1 MSEKNV
7 CFDQS
12 YTCPIQFVVNLL
24 GNKWSILILKELFQ
38 GRRRTHQL
46 LEALPGISTK
56 TLTVRLRDLESHGIV
71 HREVFPEIPPRVEYS
86 LTAKGLEFR
95 PLLTSMYNLGTQW
108 LEQEPC
114 ICSLTAD
121 AEADNCSVTL

>member
-12 YTCPIQFVVNLL
+12 YTCPIQFVVDLL

-38 GRRRTHQL
+38 GQRRTHQL

-95 PLLTSMYNLGTQW
+95 PILTSMYSLGAQW

-114 ICSLTAD
+114 LCSITIDSPEKDSSLTI
-121 AEADNCSVTL
+121 